1 MLVLIESFNFIFSDG
16 KIKPSKRKAALEAR
30 QAKELAA
37 LNKETHMHQTL
48 IPRTQRLDTRQCQ
61 PMHPQQF
68 AAILIEKLE
77 TVKREQDSLDLLDK
91 KLSEVIC
98 LITLFLKSS

>member
-1 MLVLIESFNFIFSDG
+1 MIFYFFLHFSDG
-16 KIKPSKRKAALEAR
+16 KAKPSKRKAALEAR

-77 TVKREQDSLDLLDK
+77 NVKREQDSSELLEK
-91 KLSEVIC
+91 KLNEVN
-98 LITLFLKSS
+98 FLS

>member
-1 MLVLIESFNFIFSDG
+1 MGRSSR
-16 KIKPSKRKAALEAR
+16 RKAAFEAR
-30 QAKELAA
+30 QARASAA

-61 PMHPQQF
+61 PMNPQQF

-77 TVKREQDSLDLLDK
+77 NVRRDQESQELLDK
-91 KLSEVIC
+91 KLKEVC
-98 LITLFLKSS
+98 PLRVSSMLFNCFFFLRLL